1 MITARMRKNET
12 VWDFMNRI
20 CKEQFIAEEESMLA
34 YFRRHRGR
42 KPDGSF
48 LLGAFWNGWE
58 RAQRKY
64 SPKQARP

>member
-12 VWDFMNRI
+12 VRDFMNRI
-20 CKEQFIAEEESMLA
+20 RKEQFIAEEESMLA
-34 YFRRHRGR
+34 YFRKHRH

-48 LLGAFWNGWE
+48 MLGAFWNGWE

-64 SPKQARP
+64 SPKKVRP